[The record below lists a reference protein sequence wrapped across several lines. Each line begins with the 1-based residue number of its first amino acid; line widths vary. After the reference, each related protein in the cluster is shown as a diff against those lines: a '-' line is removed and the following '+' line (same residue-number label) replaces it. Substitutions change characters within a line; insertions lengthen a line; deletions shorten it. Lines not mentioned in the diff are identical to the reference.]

1 MHNRSD
7 SARINVSMEQLLMK
21 MVGREID
28 VNCGASQGFRG
39 EVLSVSDGVLSLK
52 DEDGDTVHIAVKKIA
67 AVAEVNDKHHRPGFI
82 GK

>member
-1 MHNRSD
+1 
-7 SARINVSMEQLLMK
+7 MEKLLIGFT
-21 MVGREID
+21 GRTID
-28 VNCGASQGFRG
+28 VACGGPQGFRG
-39 EVLSVSDGVLSLK
+39 EVIRVDDGVLTIK

>member
-1 MHNRSD
+1 
-7 SARINVSMEQLLMK
+7 MEQLLMK

-39 EVLSVSDGVLSLK
+39 QVLSVSDGVLSFK
-52 DEDGDTVHIAVKKIA
+52 DEYGETLHIAVEKIA
-67 AVAEVNDKHHRPGFI
+67 AVAEVNDNHNRPGFI